1 VRKINQFSSTFA
13 LFEDSAWLRALAFLT
28 CYFSFQIVN
37 LVLLLKHCINGPI
50 LRIKSRW
57 RSAATT
63 IKACSVH
70 IEPGLLMCFQI
81 RLTFHCVHYSGFH
94 LLRLLGVE
102 MKVGADNTSKH
113 FLLVNFRRSLKE
125 LLICLIVY
133 CAANLT
139 ALVVSHYPNA
149 NDWVHIR

>member
-1 VRKINQFSSTFA
+1 VPTDYLFDFTISLMFFSARYAFRRLGDRFVRKINQFSSTFA

-113 FLLVNFRRSLKE
+113 FL
-125 LLICLIVY
+125 
-133 CAANLT
+133 
-139 ALVVSHYPNA
+139 
-149 NDWVHIR
+149 